1 MLQQTRLPCNSII
14 RSDDEW
20 NELKARFVALWAR
33 CVNESQPA
41 VAETIYG
48 RLIECYEEVHR
59 HYHTLAHIRHC
70 LYEFDRAAAFM
81 DDPDAVEIALW
92 FHDAIYEPGAKD
104 NEQRSAELFQKYAEA
119 SGCADSAFQRRIYNL
134 IVVTTHREQPGR
146 KDEQFIVDI
155 DLSSFGLPWDE
166 FEQDGR
172 RIRAECADMN
182 DDAYYPSHV
191 KFLQM
196 LQERPT
202 FFFTDFFQN
211 RYERTAR
218 ENIER
223 LITSLRKRGYD

>member
-1 MLQQTRLPCNSII
+1 
-14 RSDDEW
+14 
-20 NELKARFVALWAR
+20 
-33 CVNESQPA
+33 
-41 VAETIYG
+41 
-48 RLIECYEEVHR
+48 
-59 HYHTLAHIRHC
+59 
-70 LYEFDRAAAFM
+70 M
-81 DDPDAVEIALW
+81 DDPGAVEIAIW

-104 NEQRSAELFQKYAEA
+104 NEQRSAELFQKYAQA
-119 SGCADSAFQRRIYNL
+119 SGCSDVAFQRRIHDL
-134 IVVTTHREQPGR
+134 IMITTHHEQPGW

-172 RIRAECADMN
+172 RIRAECAEMS
-182 DDAYYPSHV
+182 DDAYYPGHV

-202 FFFTDFFQN
+202 FFFTDFFQK
-211 RYERTAR
+211 RYEQTAR

>member
-1 MLQQTRLPCNSII
+1 MLQQTSLPGNSIL
-14 RSDDEW
+14 RPDDEW
-20 NELKARFVALWAR
+20 NKLKAHFVALWAR
-33 CVNESQPA
+33 CVNASQPA
-41 VAETIYG
+41 IAKSIYE
-48 RLIECYEEVHR
+48 RLVEYYEGVHR

-70 LYEFDRAAAFM
+70 LYEFNQAAACM

-119 SGCADSAFQRRIYNL
+119 SGCADSAFQRRIDNL
-134 IVVTTHREQPGR
+134 IMITTHREQPSR

-155 DLSSFGLPWDE
+155 DLSGFGLPWDA

-172 RIRAECADMN
+172 RIRAECTEIS
-182 DDAYYPSHV
+182 DDVYYSGLI

-202 FFFTDFFQN
+202 FFFTDFFQE
-211 RYERTAR
+211 RYERAAR
-218 ENIER
+218 KNIKR
-223 LITSLRKRGYD
+223 LITSLHKCGYH